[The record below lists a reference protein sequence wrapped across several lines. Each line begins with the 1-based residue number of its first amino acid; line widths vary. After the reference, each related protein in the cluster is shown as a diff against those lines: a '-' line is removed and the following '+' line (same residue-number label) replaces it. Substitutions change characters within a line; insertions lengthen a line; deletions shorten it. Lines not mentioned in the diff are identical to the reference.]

1 MLGFENV
8 ESLLKVLTEVVI
20 QLDYD
25 VDDIVVSLK
34 ADKASRATIPTQ
46 EVPQDNLVQ
55 VVVVGEIFYPTKL
68 YIQLASQY

>member
-34 ADKASRATIPTQ
+34 ADKASHATIPTQ
-46 EVPQDNLVQ
+46 EVPQDNLVK
-55 VVVVGEIFYPTKL
+55 VVVGEIFYPTKL